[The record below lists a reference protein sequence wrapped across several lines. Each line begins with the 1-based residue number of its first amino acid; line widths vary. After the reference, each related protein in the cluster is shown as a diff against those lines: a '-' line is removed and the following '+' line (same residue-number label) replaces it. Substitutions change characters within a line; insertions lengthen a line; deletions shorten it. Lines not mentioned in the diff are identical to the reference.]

1 MRERAAIRAQ
11 PLDASTACISTT
23 FVGSVEAS
31 TGLFFESAAV
41 RSWYN
46 GSGVLPALNPGG
58 LSSGADLPS
67 AAAVPAVVLPIE
79 LSASD
84 TVGIVD
90 TVSSTAL

>member
-46 GSGVLPALNPGG
+46 GSGVLPALNPGR